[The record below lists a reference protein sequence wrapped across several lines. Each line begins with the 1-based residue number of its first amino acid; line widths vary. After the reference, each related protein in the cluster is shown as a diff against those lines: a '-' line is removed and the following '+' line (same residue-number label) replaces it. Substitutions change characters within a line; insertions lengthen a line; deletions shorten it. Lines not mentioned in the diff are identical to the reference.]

1 MPRIRSRSGERPDR
15 PSPGRPDGLVCVGM
29 ISGPFGTAGD
39 AKISSY
45 CERPEAITEYSPLRT
60 EDGLR
65 SFSPEI
71 LRRSGKTLI
80 VRLPGADTREQV
92 AALKG
97 TRLYACRTSFPEPGE
112 DEFYHADLIGTE
124 VRDLEG
130 NVLGRVRNVLNHGAG
145 DLLEVSGSAR
155 QTLLIPFRRETA
167 PEVRLEEGLII
178 VDRSRF

>member
-1 MPRIRSRSGERPDR
+1 MSRLHSRSGGEADR
-15 PSPGRPDGLVCVGM
+15 PAPGKADRLVCVGV

-39 AKISSY
+39 AKILSY
-45 CERPEAITEYSPLRT
+45 CERPEAIAEYLPLRT

-65 SFSPEI
+65 TFSPEI
-71 LRRSGKTLI
+71 LRRSGNTLI
-80 VRLPGADTREQV
+80 VRLPGADSREQV

-97 TRLYACRTSFPEPGE
+97 TRLYACRTAFPEPGE

-130 NVLGRVRNVLNHGAG
+130 NVLGRVRDVLNHGAG
-145 DLLEVSGSAR
+145 DLLEVSGSTR

-178 VDRSRF
+178 VDRARF